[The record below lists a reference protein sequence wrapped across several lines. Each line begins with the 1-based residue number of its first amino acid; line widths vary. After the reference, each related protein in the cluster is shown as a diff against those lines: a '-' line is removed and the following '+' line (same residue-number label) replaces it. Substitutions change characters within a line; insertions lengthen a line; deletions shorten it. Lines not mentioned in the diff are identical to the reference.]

1 MASPE
6 KSIVSRRDTQGQRKI
21 LKIADRKGKVHL
33 VPSTPHFQ
41 ALVQLNIFSRK
52 SCNGSSAEKLSAC
65 SFLQP
70 ELLERTL
77 SAVKNLDADSYLTS
91 DPVSLKLE
99 MKLMSSTLLHC
110 AVLNEQRE
118 RVEELLL
125 NEKGAR
131 GSVDKYDRTALHI
144 AALIRDPQMVTSL
157 ADSKDID
164 RRDMFGKSPLYLA
177 AESGNTENVSI
188 MMELGAEP
196 DTVDMFGLSPIFAA
210 IRGRW
215 LETVNLLLSKDVDI
229 NRQCKIGAAPIHFAA
244 LNGDIEIVRVLLD
257 KGAKAN
263 LVDKM
268 EATPLILAA
277 RFGNIKVGL
286 KLLEVY
292 TPEDVRKANM
302 DGDQAIHFAVTT
314 DNLELV
320 ETLIDR
326 GADKDAKN
334 EFGFTPLHF
343 AVLSRNLPAVTFL
356 VKKAGVNVNA
366 VDKDGN
372 QAIHFAVTT
381 ANLELVET
389 LIDRGADKD
398 AKNEFGFTPLHLA
411 VLSGNLLAVSFLV
424 KKAGVNVNA
433 ADKMLNTP
441 MDLAAQGDET
451 ELISLLKKY
460 GGRKGPRKQVPVT
473 GKEQKSLTFPQVA
486 ATDALA
492 VHQTPPETENP
503 GPCSDSSPSE
513 LQIRTEDPRLRPI
526 LKKVDV
532 TRMVNDLENLLKDA
546 GAEVLTQK
554 NIVFRQ
560 RNFAMGVIGPKGG
573 RLAFADESV
582 TMTIPP
588 GALSDT
594 RVISCFRPIG
604 PNGDDQGRQPNKDW
618 IFCTPELICGPDGT
632 KFNTPITIR
641 FRHSIHVGEDG
652 SCRGENIKVVLKG
665 DTEEKWQ
672 DVAGGLRFDGRWV
685 SINIAHFT
693 SVSCAIPRQEYQRD
707 DRFDVLLSTGLTVIS
722 PTQPDGA
729 QAVVPGTP
737 THLHVFITHHD
748 DGLMQDLKQ
757 GRLGMPNS
765 EVSRINRVLCSINPL
780 LDLSIEGRPHDFRFS
795 NGNTITVQL
804 NEMANQVTHDVAIA
818 ETNRETEFML
828 MLEFD
833 QSHGLGKSIIEHKVW
848 RTDYSSSVPREIFTK
863 GSLVDELKCSR
874 RHESSRTIPRRPLV
888 PYPITQGVMPQIS
901 VQQQPQPT
909 GILEQY
915 QPPGQAQEEAQL
927 PLEQLIVP
935 VMPLENQIAVQIDQI
950 ADRVAALQAQYHLLV
965 EVRDHH

>member
-21 LKIADRKGKVHL
+21 LKPSALRETGRTDHPLPLGEVFRGKEMIADRKGKVHL

-366 VDKDGN
+366 V
-372 QAIHFAVTT
+372 
-381 ANLELVET
+381 
-389 LIDRGADKD
+389 
-398 AKNEFGFTPLHLA
+398 
-411 VLSGNLLAVSFLV
+411 
-424 KKAGVNVNA
+424 
-433 ADKMLNTP
+433 DKMLNTP